1 MMRLHKIV
9 LPLALL
15 LLCTCTT
22 TAHAAERMKV
32 GFMMDFVTGVTIPI
46 GDSDYKN
53 FADASFKM
61 GLRVGAVL
69 YITDR
74 FGIAPEGEFDFI
86 VLEPDKTDFPSVSV
100 GQANTSTAIYRERG
114 LFGARYIINFGIG
127 SFYLRTMLGVDH
139 IGATTSVYVPVIG
152 TTSASI
158 SSTGFALEPGA
169 GVQFNVIRHL
179 VVGFTTGFPIGFHD
193 FGNNS
198 RKFTSVDVDFL
209 GVVGVRL

>member
-9 LPLALL
+9 LPLLLL
-15 LLCTCTT
+15 LLCMCTT
-22 TAHAAERMKV
+22 SAHAAERMKV

-61 GLRVGAVL
+61 GLRLGAVL

-74 FGIAPEGEFDFI
+74 FAIAPEGEFDFI
-86 VLEPDKTDFPSVSV
+86 VLEPDKTDFPNLSGTVNV
-100 GQANTSTAIYRERG
+100 NTGIYRERG
-114 LFGARYIINFGIG
+114 LFGARYVINFGIG
-127 SFYLRTMLGVDH
+127 SFYLRTLLGVDH
-139 IGATTSVYVPVIG
+139 IGG

-158 SSTGFALEPGA
+158 GGFGGSTTFSSTGFALEPGA
-169 GVQFNVIRHL
+169 GVQFNVVRHL
-179 VVGFTTGFPIGFHD
+179 VVGFTTGFPIAFHD

-209 GVVGVRL
+209 GVIGLRL

>member
-1 MMRLHKIV
+1 MMRVHKI
-9 LPLALL
+9 LPVLALVFL
-15 LLCTCTT
+15 RVG

-46 GDSDYKN
+46 ADGDYKN

-61 GLRVGAVL
+61 GVRLGAVL

-74 FGIAPEGEFDFI
+74 FGIAPEGEFDVIF
-86 VLEPDKTDFPSVSV
+86 LEPDKTDFPSIS
-100 GQANTSTAIYRERG
+100 GTFNASTAIYKERG

-139 IGATTSVYVPVIG
+139 IGG
-152 TTSASI
+152 TTTVSVGGIHQSTDF

-169 GVQFNVIRHL
+169 GIQFNVVRHL
-179 VVGFTTGFPIGFHD
+179 VVGFTTGFPIAFHD
-193 FGNNS
+193 FGNNTN
-198 RKFTSVDVDFL
+198 RKFTAVDVDFM
-209 GVVGVRL
+209 GVVGLRL